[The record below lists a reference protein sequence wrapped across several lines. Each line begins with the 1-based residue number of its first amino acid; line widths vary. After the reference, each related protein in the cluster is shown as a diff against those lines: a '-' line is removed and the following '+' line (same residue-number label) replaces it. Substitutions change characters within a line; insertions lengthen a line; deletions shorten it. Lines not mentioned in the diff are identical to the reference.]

1 MKRKTK
7 VLLGLCIFLLLIVAV
22 LALVYFVAFERFVLV
37 SDPAWSYLLPS
48 SELSSMR
55 FALAKRGYRL
65 VVFDASASHLDDASS
80 FTPMLLSLKGSVV
93 LLGPLASASAIR
105 FEVDV
110 STLLEQAVVYGM
122 WSQACYNFDVTLVS
136 DVNAGW
142 REAAG
147 QTMAQNVA
155 VVYDSDGSSSFEAI
169 ESVISKTSLVEYYD
183 DGSNRWFAKNT
194 VDSMKEKQ
202 VVVVFCPH
210 LEGLYNLVALD
221 DSIFWIVDYRYAQ
234 MIPKKQL
241 FGIVLPDLKA
251 LARDTSWRAG
261 FGKKVFG
268 EDSEVVSLL
277 YKYESR

>member
-37 SDPAWSYLLPS
+37 SDPAWSYLLPL

-65 VVFDASASHLDDASS
+65 VVFDASASQLDGASS

-142 REAAG
+142 RKAAG
-147 QTMAQNVA
+147 QMMAQNVA

-169 ESVISKTSLVEYYD
+169 ESVISKTSMLEYYD
-183 DGSNRWFAKNT
+183 DGSNRWFAKKT
-194 VDSMKEKQ
+194 VDSMNEKQ
-202 VVVVFCPH
+202 VVVAFCPH